1 MSDILIDNKK
11 FYDFELKF
19 LTYFSFVTKL
29 TVILF
34 LIGIFQNKPY
44 ILIQF
49 NFVVKII
56 LALFLIYRFN
66 SYRKHKIEFTELDRK
81 VCYSAGIY
89 IILISFLDIINYY
102 TETIRNNFILPFTKN
117 ISTYF
122 TSYININKIKNFVE
136 NQD

>member
-1 MSDILIDNKK
+1 MSDILVDNKN
-11 FYDFELKF
+11 FYNFELKF
-19 LTYFSFVTKL
+19 LTYFSYVTKF
-29 TVILF
+29 TVLLF
-34 LIGIFQNKPY
+34 LIGIFQNKPT

-49 NFVVKII
+49 NFVVKVI

-81 VCYSAGIY
+81 VCYSVGIY

-117 ISTYF
+117 MTNYIKSSTLF
-122 TSYININKIKNFVE
+122 TQFT
-136 NQD
+136 

>member
-1 MSDILIDNKK
+1 MSDILVDNKN
-11 FYDFELKF
+11 FYNFELKF
-19 LTYFSFVTKL
+19 LTYFSFITKF
-29 TVILF
+29 TVVLF

-44 ILIQF
+44 ILIKF
-49 NFVVKII
+49 NFVVKVL

-102 TETIRNNFILPFTKN
+102 TETIRNNFILPYTKN
-117 ISTYF
+117 F
-122 TSYININKIKNFVE
+122 TQYITSFPHSAV
-136 NQD
+136 

>member
-1 MSDILIDNKK
+1 MSDILVDNKN
-11 FYDFELKF
+11 FYNFELKF
-19 LTYFSFVTKL
+19 LTYFSFITKF
-29 TVILF
+29 TVVLF
-34 LIGIFQNKPY
+34 LVGIFQNKPY

-49 NFVVKII
+49 NFVVKVL

-102 TETIRNNFILPFTKN
+102 TETIRNDFILPFTKQFIPYITHLPYVPHLSN
-117 ISTYF
+117 L
-122 TSYININKIKNFVE
+122 TSSAV
-136 NQD
+136 

>member
-1 MSDILIDNKK
+1 MSDILVDNKK
-11 FYDFELKF
+11 FYNFELKF
-19 LTYFSFVTKL
+19 LTYFSYVTKF
-29 TVILF
+29 TVLLF
-34 LIGIFQNKPY
+34 LIGIFQNKPF

-89 IILISFLDIINYY
+89 IILISFLDFINFY
-102 TETIRNNFILPFTKN
+102 TEYIRNNFILPFTKQ
-117 ISTYF
+117 F
-122 TSYININKIKNFVE
+122 TQHIPNFSIK
-136 NQD
+136 

>member
-11 FYDFELKF
+11 FYDYELKF
-19 LTYFSFVTKL
+19 LNYFSFVTKL

-89 IILISFLDIINYY
+89 IILISFLDFINYY

-122 TSYININKIKNFVE
+122 TSYINVNKIKNFVE

>member
-11 FYDFELKF
+11 FYNFELNF
-19 LTYFSFVTKL
+19 LNYFSFVTKL

-34 LIGIFQNKPY
+34 LIGIFQNKPS

-117 ISTYF
+117 ITNYIKSSIQF
-122 TSYININKIKNFVE
+122 TQFTQLQN
-136 NQD
+136 

>member
-1 MSDILIDNKK
+1 MTDILIDNKK
-11 FYDFELKF
+11 FYNFELSF
-19 LTYFSFVTKL
+19 LNYFTFITKL

-56 LALFLIYRFN
+56 LAIFLIYRFN
-66 SYRKHKIEFTELDRK
+66 NYRKHKIEFTELDRK

-117 ISTYF
+117 IINYITSTQF
-122 TSYININKIKNFVE
+122 TQLDKLQN
-136 NQD
+136 

>member
-1 MSDILIDNKK
+1 MSDILVDNKN
-11 FYDFELKF
+11 FYNFELKF
-19 LTYFSFVTKL
+19 LTYFSFITKF
-29 TVILF
+29 TVVLF
-34 LIGIFQNKPY
+34 LVGIFQNKPY

-49 NFVVKII
+49 NFVVKVL

-102 TETIRNNFILPFTKN
+102 TETIRNDFILPFTKQFIPYIPYLSN
-117 ISTYF
+117 LTSST
-122 TSYININKIKNFVE
+122 V
-136 NQD
+136 

>member
-1 MSDILIDNKK
+1 MSDILVDNKN
-11 FYDFELKF
+11 FYNFELKF
-19 LTYFSFVTKL
+19 LTYFSFITKF
-29 TVILF
+29 TVVLF

-44 ILIQF
+44 ILIKF
-49 NFVVKII
+49 NFVVKVL

-102 TETIRNNFILPFTKN
+102 TETIRNNFILPYTKN
-117 ISTYF
+117 F
-122 TSYININKIKNFVE
+122 TQYITIFPTFSSLKCL
-136 NQD
+136 